1 MEAAAAEAARNA
13 AWPPARAVASLLQSA
28 AQRLQKELDDLRNVA
43 RELEPGPQLQRVQ
56 ALERSASRRLVQLS
70 SASLIAV
77 HTPASAVVRAPPP
90 SWNGDTPRTQD
101 GSTSTKSGRRRR
113 GRQRERLP
121 VERIWCTVLAL
132 NVLEELD
139 SCWQVDEDD
148 ESMATIVDRG
158 RAFLHAQARS
168 DKRLRRLFK
177 SGALFAAA
185 ERARKEWKAI
195 QAHHVSL
202 LRDADVINRFT
213 VLTHIQRGSARVV
226 RSMCTDHGTF
236 ATFLDTDGYIM
247 RWQRFMVLTT
257 LVLSTLLTS
266 IWFYCA
272 KPLPLPLP
280 LPSGS
285 VLSVSA
291 G

>member
-1 MEAAAAEAARNA
+1 
-13 AWPPARAVASLLQSA
+13 
-28 AQRLQKELDDLRNVA
+28 
-43 RELEPGPQLQRVQ
+43 
-56 ALERSASRRLVQLS
+56 
-70 SASLIAV
+70 
-77 HTPASAVVRAPPP
+77 
-90 SWNGDTPRTQD
+90 
-101 GSTSTKSGRRRR
+101 
-113 GRQRERLP
+113 
-121 VERIWCTVLAL
+121 
-132 NVLEELD
+132 
-139 SCWQVDEDD
+139 
-148 ESMATIVDRG
+148 VDRG